1 MRIGIP
7 PPTDIPNLPRIFIS
21 ECRVKDFSLETQAV
35 IEKYSTHVLSDPVNE
50 LDLMDGALVDQ
61 FLHTRLWP
69 QPTWEDY
76 VHAAKESEYVSWVLN
91 NRYYLNHFTISIH
104 ELPDGYND
112 IQQFNEFLESIGIT
126 LNDAGG
132 KVKVSKDGQLLQSAS
147 VSNMV
152 NVEFFSEDGTIM
164 NQDVP
169 GSYVEFAQRVD
180 GRDGFD
186 SGNADRI
193 FESTYSDQVDR
204 SN

>member
-1 MRIGIP
+1 M
-7 PPTDIPNLPRIFIS
+7 
-21 ECRVKDFSLETQAV
+21 
-35 IEKYSTHVLSDPVNE
+35 
-50 LDLMDGALVDQ
+50 
-61 FLHTRLWP
+61 WP